1 MRKITIK
8 DTQRAK
14 LLLERKQD
22 ELENDE
28 KGLCSAIINLYLK
41 GKEIAD
47 VQYTAFKTL
56 HRRIINNW

>member
-22 ELENDE
+22 ELENNE
-28 KGLCSAIINLYLK
+28 KGLCSAIINLYLM

-47 VQYTAFKTL
+47 VQYNAFKTL